1 MSFKTDIELRIQGL
15 NKLTSLRKEIKVTSE
30 LIEEENKL
38 LKEQDGRLLAITN
51 STSGYSKVL
60 REASK
65 NLNQVVAGSNKEAI
79 AIKELVTAM
88 DQANTARA
96 RQNKLV
102 RDEINIRRG
111 INSSMDQADQYKRPI
126 GPRLLAGQTSSIAKD
141 GTGTL
146 VGQRVNVEE
155 RIKTILGEQDSL
167 QKSLLELE
175 KKSTTELAEKAKLR
189 AKNKQQFQSE
199 VQALA
204 NQANVEKAAMQAEV
218 EATKNIVAE
227 EIKRREAGKL
237 SGIQRRQNMEM
248 ANQEL
253 LTEIKLTKL
262 AEKKARGQKFK
273 GAIGSGLIGGAFP
286 LLFGQGLGAS
296 VGGAAG
302 GFGGGLMGG
311 QFGFALS
318 LVGTTVGAQFDKLAQ
333 SARQLG
339 EALKNPIENMDM
351 LITKMGQAN
360 TPFGNTVKTLKS
372 LGLEAVAAGQVLD
385 NFNKTFGTNK
395 TSLAQLGEESIR
407 FNNEMQKLGTGITL
421 FVAGPLTKF
430 LEKINQALGFQTIDG
445 IRDKSRAQAIKEE
458 RIRLGV
464 LKPDG
469 SKGLLFQAKTLFEG
483 REGGAALRNQPQV
496 IARANELFEQN
507 MNKAGM
513 GGQAGTRNFSDE
525 NLQRIIKER
534 RDFELST
541 MKSQLMIEK
550 ESLTMRSE
558 DVNVLKRRID
568 LLKIEEQLKVKG
580 LADTEIMSEEQE
592 RAHQFAID
600 KLKIEKQISEE
611 LLNQSIIMA
620 DPMQA
625 ALIDLNK
632 QMANFNNITF
642 QAVEFSKA
650 FGDAFSESFKGII
663 RGTMSVQ
670 EAFANMFNRIADHF
684 ADMAA
689 KMAATQLKVG
699 LLKILGNA
707 FAGADIRGAAV
718 DANRSV
724 SDMRQIMS
732 PSGKETVIG
741 GSADGRY
748 ASRPMVSSLVERGEP
763 EYVIP
768 ASKMSSAMQRYS
780 AGARGESVIP
790 GTGSSASGGGG
801 GGSTTINYSGPVLT
815 FNSEEFVPKSAVN
828 DIIST
833 AARQGASQGSSQTFA
848 TLRNS
853 RSARSR
859 IGL

>member
-407 FNNEMQKLGTGITL
+407 FTNELAKLGTSITL
-421 FVAGPLTKF
+421 LVAGPLTKF
-430 LEKINQALGFQTIDG
+430 LEIVNDTLGTTTIKG
-445 IRDKSRAQAIKEE
+445 IRRESDLEAFN
-458 RIRLGV
+458 LGMKKFAPNTPKALANLGAKQNFFGKTV
-464 LKPDG
+464 DG
-469 SKGLLFQAKTLFEG
+469 QTFDEFRKG
-483 REGGAALRNQPQV
+483 
-496 IARANELFEQN
+496 IAPGIFNRRMNE
-507 MNKAGM
+507 AGL
-513 GGQAGTRNFSDE
+513 GGQAGTTNNADV

>member
-1 MSFKTDIELRIQGL
+1 VSFKTDIELRIQGL

-407 FNNEMQKLGTGITL
+407 FNNELEKLGTSITL
-421 FVAGPLTKF
+421 LVAGPLTKF
-430 LEKINQALGFQTIDG
+430 LEVVNDTLGNKTIKG
-445 IRDKSRAQAIKEE
+445 IRRESDLEAFN
-458 RIRLGV
+458 LGMKKFAPNTPKALANLGAKQNFFGKTV
-464 LKPDG
+464 DG
-469 SKGLLFQAKTLFEG
+469 QTFNEFRKG
-483 REGGAALRNQPQV
+483 
-496 IARANELFEQN
+496 IAPGIFNRRMNE
-507 MNKAGM
+507 AGL
-513 GGQAGTRNFSDE
+513 GGQAGTTNNADV

-550 ESLTMRSE
+550 KSLTMRSE

-642 QAVEFSKA
+642 QTVEFSKA

-689 KMAATQLKVG
+689 KMAATRLQQGILSMFANSFGGGSYGNIVPDTSTSFSTSQAFSAPIKYASGGYVTSPTVG
-699 LLKILGNA
+699 LVGE
-707 FAGADIRGAAV
+707 AGE
-718 DANRSV
+718 N
-724 SDMRQIMS
+724 
-732 PSGKETVIG
+732 
-741 GSADGRY
+741 
-748 ASRPMVSSLVERGEP
+748 

-768 ASKMSSAMQRYS
+768 ASKMASSMQRYS
-780 AGARGESVIP
+780 AGARGDSVVA
-790 GTGSSASGGGG
+790 GGGSSYAGGG
-801 GGSTTINYSGPVLT
+801 GGSSTTVNYSGPILT